1 MPKVCVSET
10 TTKEPRASSADADRN
25 MIAGKIQKEHPGY
38 GAGFA
43 AMAVATV
50 ALNELVGPILFKA
63 ALDRSGE
70 SATHADT
77 VESAPAAGVEPA
89 R

>member
-1 MPKVCVSET
+1 MADDPPRLRRWGWTGLVSQ
-10 TTKEPRASSADADRN
+10 AGLALG
-25 MIAGKIQKEHPGY
+25 IAGKIQKEHPGY

-77 VESAPAAGVEPA
+77 EESTPATGVEPA